1 MGILCMKEE
10 NLKEMNTQPPIV
22 DLIDKASLVIHSSD
36 LFGEE
41 GRLVLIKHN
50 DDWYRLMITKQRK
63 LILTK

>member
-1 MGILCMKEE
+1 M
-10 NLKEMNTQPPIV
+10 V
-22 DLIDKASLVIHSSD
+22 DLTGKASLVIHSKD
-36 LFGEE
+36 LFGDE

>member
-1 MGILCMKEE
+1 MKEE
-10 NLKEMNTQPPIV
+10 NLKEFGSSSPMG
-22 DLIDKASLVIHSSD
+22 DLAGKASLVIHSQD

-50 DDWYRLMITKQRK
+50 EEWYRLMITKQRK